1 MIKMRNSIA
10 IALLSVSLLVS
21 CAVKRFG
28 VPANYPVFMKEGHRG
43 TRGLMPE
50 NTIPA
55 MRKGLEMGASFIE
68 VDVYTSKDG
77 KVIISHDYAVN
88 ADHTLDPQGK
98 QMTKEEAAKFIFH
111 QMNYEDIKKFD
122 VGSMVYKPYP
132 RQQKMKVSIPLLSD
146 LIDSVELFTRLNSM
160 PGAIYNIELKND
172 PKYDGVYNATPS
184 ELVEATMKV
193 VKSKNIGNRF
203 YIQSFD
209 FRPLQY
215 VHKTYP
221 NVTVGFLT
229 NDTKMDF
236 DANTE
241 KLGFL
246 PQVYSPVFT
255 MVTPELISKAHAK
268 KIRLVPWTVN
278 TKEDMQRMI
287 SLGVDGIITDYPDI
301 LSQLK

>member
-1 MIKMRNSIA
+1 MKNT
-10 IALLSVSLLVS
+10 IALAVLSVVLFS
-21 CAVKRFG
+21 CAVKHSG
-28 VPANYPVFMKEGHRG
+28 VPSGYPAFMKEGHRG

-55 MRKGLEMGASFIE
+55 MKKGLEVGARFIE

-98 QMTKEEAAKFIFH
+98 EMTKTEAAKFIFH
-111 QMNYEDIKKFD
+111 QMNYEDIRKFD
-122 VGSMVYKPYP
+122 VGSMPYKPYP
-132 RQQKMKVSIPLLSD
+132 RQQRMKVSIPLLSD
-146 LIDSVELFTRLNSM
+146 LIDSVEAFTKSRSM

-172 PKYDGVYNATPS
+172 PTYDGKLNATPS

-221 NVTVGFLT
+221 KVTTGFLT
-229 NDTKMDF
+229 NDTKSNF
-236 DANTE
+236 EANIE
-241 KLGFL
+241 KLGFV
-246 PQVYSPVFT
+246 PDVYSPVFT
-255 MVTPELISKAHAK
+255 LVTPELISKTHAK
-268 KIRLVPWTVN
+268 NSKLVPWTVN

-301 LSQLK
+301 LNELK

>member
-1 MIKMRNSIA
+1 MRNIFFLLLLTACIIA
-10 IALLSVSLLVS
+10 A
-21 CAVKRFG
+21 CAVKRAG
-28 VPANYPVFMKEGHRG
+28 VPSSYPSFMKEGHRG

-55 MRKGLEMGASFIE
+55 MKKGLEMGAAFIE
-68 VDVYTSKDG
+68 VDVYTSRDG
-77 KVIISHDYAVN
+77 KVIITHDYAVN
-88 ADHTLDPQGK
+88 ADHTLDPRGK
-98 QMTKEEAAKFIFH
+98 EMTKAEAAKFIFH
-111 QMNYEDIKKFD
+111 QMDYEEIRKFD

-132 RQQKMKVSIPLLSD
+132 RQQKMKVSIPLLND
-146 LIDSVELFTRLNSM
+146 LIDSVEAFTKQHSM

-172 PKYDGVYNATPS
+172 PKYDGIYNAAPA

-221 NVTVGFLT
+221 KVTVGFLT
-229 NDTKMDF
+229 NDAKSNF
-236 DANTE
+236 GANIE
-241 KLGFL
+241 KLGFV
-246 PQVYSPVFT
+246 PDIYSPVFT
-255 MVTPELISKAHAK
+255 LVTPELIGQAHGKNSK
-268 KIRLVPWTVN
+268 LVPWTVN

-301 LSQLK
+301 LSELK